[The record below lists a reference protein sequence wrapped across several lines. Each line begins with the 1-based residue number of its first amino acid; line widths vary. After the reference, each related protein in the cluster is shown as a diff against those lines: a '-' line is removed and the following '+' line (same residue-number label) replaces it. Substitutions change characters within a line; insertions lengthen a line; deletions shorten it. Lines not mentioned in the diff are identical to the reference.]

1 MKEKQ
6 EEEIKQHKERLTS
19 MESEKH
25 KGAGLVS
32 LVQEHKVK
40 TLTSQLEVREAQ
52 LNHILSTCHA
62 DPNEASDSCKKLEVK
77 STIIYFWK
85 YKTIDAMLLVEG
97 HNEEKGCS
105 NF

>member
-62 DPNEASDSCKKLEVK
+62 DPNEASESCKKLEVT
-77 STIIYFWK
+77 STIIYF
-85 YKTIDAMLLVEG
+85 L
-97 HNEEKGCS
+97 
-105 NF
+105 